1 MSSKLQKIMVF
12 SKVCETQSIVQTA
25 REFEL
30 PERAVVEI
38 ISDLESEAGEKLLV
52 ASGEKFE
59 ATEVGKMILA
69 SAQAVIALFEPPE
82 SRT

>member
-12 SKVCETQSIVQTA
+12 SKVCETQSIIQTA

-30 PERAVVEI
+30 PERVIVEI

-52 ASGEKFE
+52 ASDEKFE
-59 ATEVGKMILA
+59 ATEVGKLILA

-82 SRT
+82 SKT